1 MGYSWDM
8 PNFLQTYR
16 EVAKRN
22 SQPKRDAIQHQIDN
36 NSEVFRKTSQN
47 FQSVAFAKFMCK
59 LMSFIGFLLFTAG
72 LLLGIFLT
80 SQTNGWGTS
89 FFDRHDLAFIGIP
102 LISSAFTFG
111 LPFAAVGA
119 YMSARLRGIKD

>member
-1 MGYSWDM
+1 MDNFIAHILVVDDNSPDGTAEIVERLITQYS
-8 PNFLQTYR
+8 
-16 EVAKRN
+16 
-22 SQPKRDAIQHQIDN
+22 DA
-36 NSEVFRKTSQN
+36 
-47 FQSVAFAKFMCK
+47 
-59 LMSFIGFLLFTAG
+59 LFIGFLLFTAG
-72 LLLGIFLT
+72 LLLGIYLT

-119 YMSARLRGIKD
+119 YMSARLRGMKD